1 MTAMDNFP
9 SARQPGVMECE
20 LCANSW
26 LVRVYL
32 GARSPDRKAQL
43 SQPDLHGPFREAQ
56 RFLNLKPQQ
65 RDPGRAGCAAAI
77 TLNQF
82 LDQWLAMVARPRLK
96 GRFRLADPNK
106 CGRVLN

>member
-1 MTAMDNFP
+1 MRVVCQFLAGP
-9 SARQPGVMECE
+9 R
-20 LCANSW
+20 LSW
-26 LVRVYL
+26 
-32 GARSPDRKAQL
+32 ARSPDRKAQL